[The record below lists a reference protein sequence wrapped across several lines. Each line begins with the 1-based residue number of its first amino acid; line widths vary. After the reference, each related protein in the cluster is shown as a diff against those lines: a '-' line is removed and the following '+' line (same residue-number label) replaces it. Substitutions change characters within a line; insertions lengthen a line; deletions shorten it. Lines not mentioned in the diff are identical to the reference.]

1 MSGSGDAVPAHLQSF
16 QRKSKHRHH
25 HRKEK
30 DPNRGGPEPSS
41 AMRFLR
47 PHDATST
54 KDLDEGVQA
63 SYYLANIVKF
73 LEKRAEEGR
82 PEVTADEIKAAC
94 NVELKG
100 KLTKRVRDHPHVQ
113 YENGR
118 YSWRGN
124 LESLITNVDEL
135 LDALQ
140 KSALKT
146 SDLRGCYK
154 GWEKDL
160 KELQEQQV
168 IGVFSADSHK
178 EKVYFYYD
186 PEMMKFRASDMF
198 REMWKGIQVPTSN
211 TDREEKLRNL
221 GGHPVE
227 LVEPLDLEDE
237 EEIGGVKKKKRQSR
251 PKKWLNQQFFDEME
265 E

>member
-1 MSGSGDAVPAHLQSF
+1 MSSSGDPVPAHLQSF

-25 HRKEK
+25 RKEK
-30 DPNRGGPEPSS
+30 DSPRGGPEPSL

-47 PHDATST
+47 PYDSMST
-54 KDLDEGVQA
+54 KDLDEGDQA
-63 SYYLANIVKF
+63 SYHLARIVKF

-94 NVELKG
+94 KVELKG
-100 KLTKRVRDHPHVQ
+100 KLTKRVRDHRHVQ

-124 LESLITNVDEL
+124 LESLITNKDEL
-135 LDALQ
+135 IAALQ
-140 KSALKT
+140 ESALKT

-154 GWEKDL
+154 GCEKDL
-160 KELQEQQV
+160 KELQEQQI

-186 PEMMKFRASDMF
+186 PEMMKYRASDMF

-251 PKKWLNQQFFDEME
+251 PKKWLNQRFFDEME